1 MTVIDTLTRALVVA
15 SRRGDLT
22 IATLVLVA
30 VVMMIVPLPTPVVDT
45 LITANIAASVLILL
59 VAFYIG
65 EPLELSALPSVILIA
80 TLFRLAITITTA
92 RLILLQADAGE
103 IINAFGSFVVGG
115 NVAVGLVIFV
125 IITVAQFV
133 VITKGAERVA
143 EVAAR
148 FSLDALPG
156 KQMSIDSDLRGGDI
170 DQTEAR
176 RQRRRLGQES
186 HLYGAMDGAMKFV
199 RGDAIAGLVI
209 IVVNLIG
216 GLAIGTMQHGMSLST
231 AAETYPLLTVGDGLV
246 AQIPALLV
254 SVAAGTV
261 VTRVASTD
269 RLDLGTEISRQLLG
283 DPRALFLGAAIMA
296 GLAFIPGFPVPA
308 FLALGA
314 ALAAAGYWS
323 HRQRVTTA
331 AAISPY
337 PSRLAGDGRGGEA
350 QRDLK
355 GETKQ
360 AVPPSVSSGD
370 VAKPA
375 RYRIA
380 ACLGRGLAGRVMP
393 ESFSE
398 QVAQVRHRLT
408 ADLGIEPPPVELR
421 VDQAIEPH
429 HFRLELEGVPVVEG
443 DIPADCLLVESD
455 PVDLEL
461 LAIPFEVGPRID
473 SRRAAMWVDERHQAT
488 LAGAGIEFFAPTGV
502 LTRWL
507 SQMLRRYATQFI
519 GIQETRE
526 LLVRTDKDY
535 PELMKEA
542 QKITTL
548 QKIAEVLR
556 RLLDENVPINNMR
569 LILEAVVEWG
579 PREQDTVL
587 LVEYVR
593 IALRRQ
599 ICFRCADR
607 NRVIV
612 AYMLE
617 RGVEEALRSSVRP
630 TSVGAFLSI
639 SDAAARPIVERIR
652 RTFAAAPDTLPVVLT
667 SMDVRR
673 HVRNLLVRHDLDV
686 SVLSYQELAP
696 EFSVQPLA
704 SVAGSPEKEAIGLA
718 AEPQLEWGR
727 LDVGHPDRGITPGK
741 AAVEAR

>member
-1 MTVIDTLTRALVVA
+1 MTLVDTLTRALVVA
-15 SRRGDLT
+15 SRRGDLA

-30 VVMMIVPLPTPVVDT
+30 IVMMIVPLPTPVVDV

-103 IINAFGSFVVGG
+103 IISAFGSFVVGG
-115 NVAVGLVIFV
+115 NLAVGLVIFI

-170 DQTEAR
+170 DQAEAR

-209 IVVNLIG
+209 IIVNLIG
-216 GLAIGTMQHGMSLST
+216 GLAIGSMQHGLSLSA
-231 AAETYPLLTVGDGLV
+231 AAETYSLLTVGDGLV

-269 RLDLGTEISRQLLG
+269 RLDLGTEISQQLLS
-283 DPRALFLGAAIMA
+283 DPRALLLGAIILV
-296 GLAFIPGFPVPA
+296 GLGFIPGFPTPA

-314 ALAAAGYWS
+314 ALASGGYWS
-323 HRQRVTTA
+323 KRQRARA
-331 AAISPY
+331 AAAAPAPSP
-337 PSRLAGDGRGGEA
+337 LAAGEA
-350 QRDLK
+350 QRSLK
-355 GETKQ
+355 SEATP
-360 AVPPSVSSGD
+360 AVPQSAVASS
-370 VAKPA
+370 VAKPV
-375 RYRIA
+375 RYRIS
-380 ACLGRGLAGRVMP
+380 ACLGRQLVDRVTA

-398 QVAQVRHRLT
+398 QIAQVRHHLA
-408 ADLGIEPPPVELR
+408 ADLGIEPPPVERR
-421 VDQAIEPH
+421 VDQGIEPD
-429 HFRLELEGVPVVEG
+429 HFKLELEGVPVVEG

-461 LAIPFEVGPRID
+461 LAIPFSTGPRIV
-473 SRRAAMWVDERHQAT
+473 SRRPAAWVEHRHQET
-488 LAGAGIEFFAPTGV
+488 LAAAGIEFFGPTEV
-502 LTRWL
+502 LAKWL
-507 SQMLRRYATQFI
+507 AQVLRRYATQFI

-526 LLVRTDKDY
+526 LLARTDKDY
-535 PELMKEA
+535 PELMKEV
-542 QKITTL
+542 QKVTTL
-548 QKIAEVLR
+548 QKIAEILR
-556 RLLDENVPINNMR
+556 RLLEENVSVHNLR

-579 PREQDTVL
+579 PREQDTIL

-599 ICFRCADR
+599 ICYRCADR

-617 RGVEEALRSSVRP
+617 RGVEEVLRTSVRP
-630 TSVGAFLSI
+630 TAVGTFLSI
-639 SDAAARPIVERIR
+639 ADTAARPIVDRIR
-652 RTFAAAPDTLPVVLT
+652 QAFAAAPDTLPVVLT

-673 HVRNLLVRHDLDV
+673 HVRNLLIRNDLDV
-686 SVLSYQELAP
+686 AVLSYQELAP

-704 SVAGSPEKEAIGLA
+704 AVAGGLEKEAIGPA
-718 AEPQLEWGR
+718 AGPQVEWGR
-727 LDVGHPDRGITPGK
+727 VDGGLPERSVIAGK
-741 AAVEAR
+741 TAV

>member
-1 MTVIDTLTRALVVA
+1 MTVIDTLSRALMVA

-22 IATLVLVA
+22 IATLVFVA
-30 VVMMIVPLPTPVVDT
+30 IVMMIVPLPTPVVDT

-65 EPLELSALPSVILIA
+65 EPLELSALPSVILIT

-115 NVAVGLVIFV
+115 NIAVGLVIFV

-170 DQTEAR
+170 DQAEAR

-199 RGDAIAGLVI
+199 RGDAVASLVI

-216 GLAIGTMQHGMSLST
+216 GLAIGSMQHGLSLSA
-231 AAETYPLLTVGDGLV
+231 AAETYSLLTVGDGLV

-261 VTRVASTD
+261 VTRVASTE
-269 RLDLGTEISRQLLG
+269 RLDLGTEISRQLLS
-283 DPRALFLGAAIMA
+283 DPRALFLGAVIML

-314 ALAAAGYWS
+314 ALAGGGYWS
-323 HRQRVTTA
+323 HRQRAAMA
-331 AAISPY
+331 AASPL
-337 PSRLAGDGRGGEA
+337 LAGAGKVGEA
-350 QRDLK
+350 QPSLK
-355 GETKQ
+355 SETKRV
-360 AVPPSVSSGD
+360 VPQSAASGD
-370 VAKPA
+370 VARPA

-380 ACLGRGLAGRVMP
+380 ACLGRELAGRVMP

-398 QVAQVRHRLT
+398 KAAQARHHLT
-408 ADLGIEPPPVELR
+408 VELGIEPPPVELR
-421 VDQAIEPH
+421 VDQGIEPN

-443 DIPADCLLVESD
+443 DIPAHCLFVESD

-461 LAIPFEVGPRID
+461 LAIPFEAAPRID
-473 SRRAAMWVDERHQAT
+473 SRRAAMWVEERHQAP
-488 LAGAGIEFFAPTGV
+488 LAAAGIEFFAPTEV
-502 LTRWL
+502 LARWL

-526 LLVRTDKDY
+526 LLVRTDKEY
-535 PELMKEA
+535 PELMKEV
-542 QKITTL
+542 QKVTTL
-548 QKIAEVLR
+548 QKIAEILR
-556 RLLDENVPINNMR
+556 RLLDENVPINNLR

-630 TSVGAFLSI
+630 TAVGTFLSI
-639 SDAAARPIVERIR
+639 ADAAARPIVDRVR
-652 RTFAAAPDTLPVVLT
+652 HVFAAAPDTLPVVLT

-704 SVAGSPEKEAIGLA
+704 AVVAGPEKEAIGLA
-718 AEPQLEWGR
+718 VEPQLEWGR
-727 LDVGHPDRGITPGK
+727 LDGGHPERGATLGK
-741 AAVEAR
+741 AAVEVR

>member
-1 MTVIDTLTRALVVA
+1 MTVIEMLTRALLIA

-22 IATLVLVA
+22 VATLVMVA

-59 VAFYIG
+59 VAFYIS
-65 EPLELSALPSVILIA
+65 EPLELSALPSVILVA

-92 RLILLQADAGE
+92 RLILLQADAGK
-103 IINAFGSFVVGG
+103 IINTFGSFVVGG
-115 NVAVGLVIFV
+115 NIAVGLIIFV

-170 DQTEAR
+170 DQAEAR

-209 IVVNLIG
+209 ILVNLIG
-216 GLAIGTMQHGMSLST
+216 GLSIGSLQHGLSLS
-231 AAETYPLLTVGDGLV
+231 AAVETYSLLTVGDGLV
-246 AQIPALLV
+246 AQLPALLV

-261 VTRVASTD
+261 VTRVASID
-269 RLDLGTEISRQLLG
+269 RLDLGTEISRQLLN

-314 ALAAAGYWS
+314 ALAAGGYWS
-323 HRQRVTTA
+323 HRQRATMA
-331 AAISPY
+331 PSS
-337 PSRLAGDGRGGEA
+337 PSRLVGEGP
-350 QRDLK
+350 RNLT

-360 AVPPSVSSGD
+360 TVPAASGD
-370 VAKPA
+370 VAKTA

-380 ACLGRGLAGRVMP
+380 ACLGRELSGRVTP
-393 ESFSE
+393 ESFTD

-408 ADLGIEPPPVELR
+408 TDLGVEPPAVELR
-421 VDQAIEPH
+421 VDQAMEPN

-443 DIPADCLLVESD
+443 DIPARCLLVESD

-461 LAIPFEVGPRID
+461 LAIPFEVGPRVD
-473 SRRAAMWVDERHQAT
+473 GRRAAMWVDEQHQA
-488 LAGAGIEFFAPTGV
+488 AVAAAGIEFFAPSGV
-502 LTRWL
+502 LARWL
-507 SQMLRRYATQFI
+507 AQMMRRYATQFI

-535 PELMKEA
+535 PELMKEV
-542 QKITTL
+542 QKITSL
-548 QKIAEVLR
+548 QKIAEILR
-556 RLLDENVPINNMR
+556 RLLDEGVPITNMR
-569 LILEAVVEWG
+569 LILEALLEWG

-617 RGVEEALRSSVRP
+617 RGIEEALRSAVRP
-630 TSVGAFLSI
+630 TAVGAFLSI
-639 SDAAARPIVERIR
+639 SDTAARPIVDRIKQ
-652 RTFAAAPDTLPVVLT
+652 TFAAAPETLPVVLT

-704 SVAGSPEKEAIGLA
+704 SVAGSAEKEAMALA
-718 AEPQLEWGR
+718 VESRPELAR
-727 LDVGHPDRGITPGK
+727 VDVGRAERTAVAGK
-741 AAVEAR
+741 TAVEVR

>member
-1 MTVIDTLTRALVVA
+1 MTVTDALTRALLIA

-22 IATLVLVA
+22 VAILVMVA
-30 VVMMIVPLPTPVVDT
+30 VVMMIVPLPTPVVDV

-59 VAFYIG
+59 VAFYIT
-65 EPLELSALPSVILIA
+65 EPLELSALPSVILVA

-115 NVAVGLVIFV
+115 NIAVGLIIFI

-170 DQTEAR
+170 DQAEAR

-199 RGDAIAGLVI
+199 RGDAIASLVI
-209 IVVNLIG
+209 ILVNLIG
-216 GLAIGTMQHGMSLST
+216 GLSIGSMQHGLSLSA
-231 AAETYPLLTVGDGLV
+231 AAETYSLLTVGDGLV

-261 VTRVASTD
+261 VTRVASTE
-269 RLDLGTEISRQLLG
+269 RLDLGTEISRQLLSN
-283 DPRALFLGAAIMA
+283 PRALFLGAVIMA

-314 ALAAAGYWS
+314 ALAAGGYWS
-323 HRQRVTTA
+323 HRQRAATA
-331 AAISPY
+331 S
-337 PSRLAGDGRGGEA
+337 SRLAGEG
-350 QRDLK
+350 QRNLK
-355 GETKQ
+355 SETKQ
-360 AVPPSVSSGD
+360 TVAAASGD
-370 VAKPA
+370 VAKPT

-380 ACLGRGLAGRVMP
+380 ACLGRELSGRVTP
-393 ESFSE
+393 ESFTD

-408 ADLGIEPPPVELR
+408 ADLGVEPPAVELR
-421 VDQAIEPH
+421 VDQAIELN
-429 HFRLELEGVPVVEG
+429 HFRLELEGVPVVES
-443 DIPADCLLVESD
+443 DIPAGCLLVESD

-461 LAIPFEVGPRID
+461 LAIPFEVGPRVD
-473 SRRAAMWVDERHQAT
+473 GRGAAMWVDERHQAG
-488 LAGAGIEFFAPTGV
+488 LAAAGLECFAPTAV
-502 LTRWL
+502 LAKWL
-507 SQMLRRYATQFI
+507 SQMMRRYATQFI

-535 PELMKEA
+535 PELMKEV

-548 QKIAEVLR
+548 QKIAEILR
-556 RLLDENVPINNMR
+556 RLLDEGVPITNMR
-569 LILEAVVEWG
+569 LILEALLEWG

-617 RGVEEALRSSVRP
+617 RGIEEALRSAVRP
-630 TSVGAFLSI
+630 TAVGAFLSI
-639 SDAAARPIVERIR
+639 SDTAARPIVDRIR
-652 RTFAAAPDTLPVVLT
+652 QTFAAAPETLPVVLT

-673 HVRNLLVRHDLDV
+673 HVRNLLMRHDLDV

-704 SVAGSPEKEAIGLA
+704 SVAGSPEKEAAALA
-718 AEPQLEWGR
+718 VESRPEWGR
-727 LDVGHPDRGITPGK
+727 VEVGRAERGAAAGK
-741 AAVEAR
+741 AAVEVR

>member
-1 MTVIDTLTRALVVA
+1 MTVTDALTRALLIA

-22 IATLVLVA
+22 VAILVMVA
-30 VVMMIVPLPTPVVDT
+30 VVMMIVPLPTPVVDV

-59 VAFYIG
+59 VAFYIS
-65 EPLELSALPSVILIA
+65 EPLELSALPSVILLA

-115 NVAVGLVIFV
+115 NIAVGLIIFV

-170 DQTEAR
+170 DQAEAR

-199 RGDAIAGLVI
+199 RGDAIASLVI
-209 IVVNLIG
+209 ILVNLIG
-216 GLAIGTMQHGMSLST
+216 GLSIGSMQHGLSLSA
-231 AAETYPLLTVGDGLV
+231 AAETYSLLTVGDGLV

-261 VTRVASTD
+261 VTRVASTE
-269 RLDLGTEISRQLLG
+269 RLDLGTEISRQLLSN
-283 DPRALFLGAAIMA
+283 PRALFLGAVIMA

-314 ALAAAGYWS
+314 ALAAGGYWS
-323 HRQRVTTA
+323 HRQRAATA
-331 AAISPY
+331 S
-337 PSRLAGDGRGGEA
+337 SRLAGEG
-350 QRDLK
+350 QRNLTS
-355 GETKQ
+355 ETKQ
-360 AVPPSVSSGD
+360 TVAAASGD
-370 VAKPA
+370 VAKPT

-380 ACLGRGLAGRVMP
+380 ACLGRELSGRVTP
-393 ESFSE
+393 ESFTD

-408 ADLGIEPPPVELR
+408 ADLGVEPPAVELR
-421 VDQAIEPH
+421 VDQAIELN
-429 HFRLELEGVPVVEG
+429 HFRLELEGVPVVES
-443 DIPADCLLVESD
+443 DIPAGCLLVESD

-461 LAIPFEVGPRID
+461 LAIPFEVGPRVD
-473 SRRAAMWVDERHQAT
+473 GRGAAMWVDERHQAA
-488 LAGAGIEFFAPTGV
+488 LAAAGIECFAPTAV
-502 LTRWL
+502 LAKWL
-507 SQMLRRYATQFI
+507 AQMMRRYATQFI

-535 PELMKEA
+535 PELMKEV

-548 QKIAEVLR
+548 QKIAEILR
-556 RLLDENVPINNMR
+556 RLLDEGVPITNMR
-569 LILEAVVEWG
+569 LILEALLEWG

-617 RGVEEALRSSVRP
+617 RGIEEALRSAVRP
-630 TSVGAFLSI
+630 TAVGAFLSI
-639 SDAAARPIVERIR
+639 SDTAARPIVDRIR
-652 RTFAAAPDTLPVVLT
+652 QTFAAAPETLPVVLT

-704 SVAGSPEKEAIGLA
+704 SVAGSPEKEAAALA
-718 AEPQLEWGR
+718 VESRPEWGR
-727 LDVGHPDRGITPGK
+727 VEVGRAERGAAAGK
-741 AAVEAR
+741 AAVEVR

>member
-1 MTVIDTLTRALVVA
+1 MIDMLTRALLIA

-22 IATLVLVA
+22 IATLVMVA

-59 VAFYIG
+59 VAFYIS
-65 EPLELSALPSVILIA
+65 EPLELSALPSVILVA

-92 RLILLQADAGE
+92 RLILLQADAGK
-103 IINAFGSFVVGG
+103 IINTFGSFVVGG
-115 NVAVGLVIFV
+115 NIAVGLIIFV

-170 DQTEAR
+170 DQAEAR

-199 RGDAIAGLVI
+199 RGDAIASLVI
-209 IVVNLIG
+209 ILVNLIG
-216 GLAIGTMQHGMSLST
+216 GLSIGSLQHGLSLS
-231 AAETYPLLTVGDGLV
+231 AAVETYSLLTVGDGLV
-246 AQIPALLV
+246 AQLPALLV

-261 VTRVASTD
+261 VTRVASID
-269 RLDLGTEISRQLLG
+269 RLDLGTEISRQLLN
-283 DPRALFLGAAIMA
+283 DPRALFLGAVIMA

-314 ALAAAGYWS
+314 ALAAGGYWS
-323 HRQRVTTA
+323 HRRRAATA
-331 AAISPY
+331 PSS
-337 PSRLAGDGRGGEA
+337 PSRLAGEG
-350 QRDLK
+350 QRNLTGDI
-355 GETKQ
+355 KQ
-360 AVPPSVSSGD
+360 TVPAATGD
-370 VAKPA
+370 VAKPT

-380 ACLGRGLAGRVMP
+380 ACLGRELSGRVTP
-393 ESFSE
+393 ESFTD
-398 QVAQVRHRLT
+398 QVGQVRQRLT
-408 ADLGIEPPPVELR
+408 ADLGVEPPAVELR
-421 VDQAIEPH
+421 VDQAMEPN

-443 DIPADCLLVESD
+443 DIPANCLLVESD

-461 LAIPFEVGPRID
+461 LAIPFEVGPRIG
-473 SRRAAMWVDERHQAT
+473 RRATMWVDERHQAT
-488 LAGAGIEFFAPTGV
+488 LAAAGIEFFAPTGV
-502 LTRWL
+502 LARWL
-507 SQMLRRYATQFI
+507 SQMLRRYATQFV

-535 PELMKEA
+535 PELMKEI

-548 QKIAEVLR
+548 QKIAEILR
-556 RLLDENVPINNMR
+556 RLLDEGVPINNMR
-569 LILEAVVEWG
+569 LILEAVLEWG

-617 RGVEEALRSSVRP
+617 RGVEEALRSAVRP
-630 TSVGAFLSI
+630 TAVGAFLSI
-639 SDAAARPIVERIR
+639 SDTAARPIVDRIR
-652 RTFAAAPDTLPVVLT
+652 QTFAAAPETLPVVLT

-704 SVAGSPEKEAIGLA
+704 SVAQSPEKEAIALA
-718 AEPQLEWGR
+718 VESRPELAR
-727 LDVGHPDRGITPGK
+727 VDVGRPERGAIPGK
-741 AAVEAR
+741 AAVEVR

>member
-1 MTVIDTLTRALVVA
+1 MTVTDALTRALLIA

-22 IATLVLVA
+22 VAILVMVA
-30 VVMMIVPLPTPVVDT
+30 VVMMIVPLPTPVVDV

-59 VAFYIG
+59 VAFYIS
-65 EPLELSALPSVILIA
+65 EPLELSALPSVILLA

-115 NVAVGLVIFV
+115 NIAVGLIIFV

-170 DQTEAR
+170 DQAEAR

-199 RGDAIAGLVI
+199 RGDAIASLVI
-209 IVVNLIG
+209 ILVNLIG
-216 GLAIGTMQHGMSLST
+216 GLSIGSMQHGLSLSA
-231 AAETYPLLTVGDGLV
+231 AAETYSLLTVGDGLV

-261 VTRVASTD
+261 VTRVASTE
-269 RLDLGTEISRQLLG
+269 RLDLGTEISRQLLSN
-283 DPRALFLGAAIMA
+283 PRALFLGAVIMA

-314 ALAAAGYWS
+314 ALAAGGYWS
-323 HRQRVTTA
+323 HRQRAATA
-331 AAISPY
+331 S
-337 PSRLAGDGRGGEA
+337 SRLAGEG
-350 QRDLK
+350 QRNLTS
-355 GETKQ
+355 ETKQ
-360 AVPPSVSSGD
+360 TVAAASGD
-370 VAKPA
+370 VAKPT

-380 ACLGRGLAGRVMP
+380 ACLGRELSGRVTP
-393 ESFSE
+393 ESFTD

-408 ADLGIEPPPVELR
+408 ADLGVEPPAVELR
-421 VDQAIEPH
+421 VDQAIELN
-429 HFRLELEGVPVVEG
+429 HFRLELEGVPVVES
-443 DIPADCLLVESD
+443 DIPAGCLLVESD

-461 LAIPFEVGPRID
+461 LAIPFEVGPRVD
-473 SRRAAMWVDERHQAT
+473 GRGAAMWVDERHQAA
-488 LAGAGIEFFAPTGV
+488 LAAAGIECFAPTAV
-502 LTRWL
+502 LAKWL
-507 SQMLRRYATQFI
+507 AQMMRRYATQFI

-535 PELMKEA
+535 PELMKEV

-548 QKIAEVLR
+548 QKIAEILR
-556 RLLDENVPINNMR
+556 RLLDEGVPITNMR
-569 LILEAVVEWG
+569 LILEALLEWG

-599 ICFRCADR
+599 ICP
-607 NRVIV
+607 
-612 AYMLE
+612 L
-617 RGVEEALRSSVRP
+617 
-630 TSVGAFLSI
+630 
-639 SDAAARPIVERIR
+639 
-652 RTFAAAPDTLPVVLT
+652 
-667 SMDVRR
+667 
-673 HVRNLLVRHDLDV
+673 
-686 SVLSYQELAP
+686 
-696 EFSVQPLA
+696 LA
-704 SVAGSPEKEAIGLA
+704 SHRP
-718 AEPQLEWGR
+718 
-727 LDVGHPDRGITPGK
+727 
-741 AAVEAR
+741 

>member
-1 MTVIDTLTRALVVA
+1 MTFVDTLTRALVVA
-15 SRRGDLT
+15 SRRGDLA

-30 VVMMIVPLPTPVVDT
+30 IVMMIVPLPTPVVDM

-59 VAFYIG
+59 VAFYIS
-65 EPLELSALPSVILIA
+65 EPLEVSSLPSVILIA
-80 TLFRLAITITTA
+80 TLFRLAITITTS

-103 IINAFGSFVVGG
+103 IISAFGSFVVGG
-115 NVAVGLVIFV
+115 NIAVGLVVFI

-170 DQTEAR
+170 DQAEAR

-199 RGDAIAGLVI
+199 RGDAIASLVI
-209 IVVNLIG
+209 IIVNLIG
-216 GLAIGTMQHGMSLST
+216 GLTIGSMQHGLSL
-231 AAETYPLLTVGDGLV
+231 AAATETYSLLTVGDGLV

-261 VTRVASTD
+261 VTRVASAE
-269 RLDLGTEISRQLLG
+269 RLDLGTQISQQLLG
-283 DPRALFLGAAIMA
+283 DPRALLLGAVIMV
-296 GLAFIPGFPVPA
+296 GLAFIPGFPTPT
-308 FLALGA
+308 FLTLGV
-314 ALAAAGYWS
+314 ALASGGYWS
-323 HRQRVTTA
+323 HRQRVSASA
-331 AAISPY
+331 AALPPSP
-337 PSRLAGDGRGGEA
+337 LAAGEA
-350 QRDLK
+350 QRSLK
-355 GETKQ
+355 SDAKP
-360 AVPPSVSSGD
+360 AVPQSMAASD
-370 VAKPA
+370 VAKSV

-380 ACLGRGLAGRVMP
+380 ACLGRQLAERVAP

-398 QVAQVRHRLT
+398 QVAQVRHHL
-408 ADLGIEPPPVELR
+408 AVDLGIEPPPVELR
-421 VDQAIEPH
+421 VDQGIEVN
-429 HFRLELEGVPVVEG
+429 HFKLELEGVPVVEG
-443 DIPADCLLVESD
+443 DVPADCLLVESD

-461 LAIPFEVGPRID
+461 LAIPFNPGPRIV
-473 SRRAAMWVDERHQAT
+473 SRRPAAWVEQRHQEALAAT
-488 LAGAGIEFFAPTGV
+488 GIEFFGPTEV
-502 LTRWL
+502 LAKWL
-507 SQMLRRYATQFI
+507 AQVLRRYATHFI

-526 LLVRTDKDY
+526 LLARTDKDY
-535 PELMKEA
+535 PELMKEV
-542 QKITTL
+542 QKVTTL
-548 QKIAEVLR
+548 QKIAEILR
-556 RLLDENVPINNMR
+556 RLVEENVPVNNLR

-599 ICFRCADR
+599 ICYRCADR

-617 RGVEEALRSSVRP
+617 RGVEEVLRSSVRP
-630 TSVGAFLSI
+630 TAVGAFLSI
-639 SDAAARPIVERIR
+639 ADTAARPIIDRIR
-652 RTFAAAPDTLPVVLT
+652 QAFATAPDTLPVVLT

-673 HVRNLLVRHDLDV
+673 HVRNLLVRNDLDV
-686 SVLSYQELAP
+686 AVLSYQELAP

-704 SVAGSPEKEAIGLA
+704 PVAGSSEKEAIGPPA
-718 AEPQLEWGR
+718 GPQVEWGR
-727 LDVGHPDRGITPGK
+727 VDGGQPERSVIPSK
-741 AAVEAR
+741 AAVEVR

>member
-1 MTVIDTLTRALVVA
+1 MTVIDGLSRALMVA

-22 IATLVLVA
+22 IAILVLVA
-30 VVMMIVPLPTPVVDT
+30 IIMMIVPLPTPVVDT

-115 NVAVGLVIFV
+115 NIAVGLVIFV

-170 DQTEAR
+170 DQAEAR

-199 RGDAIAGLVI
+199 RGDAVASLVI

-216 GLAIGTMQHGMSLST
+216 GLAIGSMQHGLSLSA
-231 AAETYPLLTVGDGLV
+231 AAETYSLLTVGDGLV

-261 VTRVASTD
+261 VTRVASAD
-269 RLDLGTEISRQLLG
+269 RLDLGTEISRQLLS
-283 DPRALFLGAAIMA
+283 DPRALFLGAVIMV

-308 FLALGA
+308 FLALGV
-314 ALAAAGYWS
+314 ALAGGGYWS
-323 HRQRVTTA
+323 HRQRATMA
-331 AAISPY
+331 AAAPQ
-337 PSRLAGDGRGGEA
+337 LAGAGKVGEA
-350 QRDLK
+350 QRSLK
-355 GETKQ
+355 SETKR
-360 AVPPSVSSGD
+360 AVPQSAPSSD

-380 ACLGRGLAGRVMP
+380 ACLGRELAGRVMP
-393 ESFSE
+393 ESFGE
-398 QVAQVRHRLT
+398 KAAQARHHL
-408 ADLGIEPPPVELR
+408 AVELGIEPPPVELR
-421 VDQAIEPH
+421 VDQGIEPD

-443 DIPADCLLVESD
+443 GIPAHCLLVESD

-461 LAIPFEVGPRID
+461 LGIPFEAAPRID
-473 SRRAAMWVDERHQAT
+473 SRRTAMWVEERHQAT
-488 LAGAGIEFFAPTGV
+488 LAAAGIEFFAPTDM
-502 LTRWL
+502 LARWL
-507 SQMLRRYATQFI
+507 AQMLRRYATQFI

-526 LLVRTDKDY
+526 LLVRTDKEY
-535 PELMKEA
+535 PELMKEV
-542 QKITTL
+542 QKVTTL
-548 QKIAEVLR
+548 QKIAEILR
-556 RLLDENVPINNMR
+556 RLLDENVPINNLR

-617 RGVEEALRSSVRP
+617 RGS
-630 TSVGAFLSI
+630 
-639 SDAAARPIVERIR
+639 R
-652 RTFAAAPDTLPVVLT
+652 RRC
-667 SMDVRR
+667 VRR
-673 HVRNLLVRHDLDV
+673 C
-686 SVLSYQELAP
+686 
-696 EFSVQPLA
+696 
-704 SVAGSPEKEAIGLA
+704 
-718 AEPQLEWGR
+718 GR
-727 LDVGHPDRGITPGK
+727 LQSARFSASRTRRPDPSSS
-741 AAVEAR
+741 E

>member
-1 MTVIDTLTRALVVA
+1 MTVIDTLSRALMVA

-30 VVMMIVPLPTPVVDT
+30 IIMMIVPLPTPVVDT

-115 NVAVGLVIFV
+115 NIAVGLVVFV

-170 DQTEAR
+170 DQAEAR

-199 RGDAIAGLVI
+199 RGDAVAGLVI

-216 GLAIGTMQHGMSLST
+216 GLAIGSMQHGLSLSA
-231 AAETYPLLTVGDGLV
+231 AAETYSLLTVGDGLV

-269 RLDLGTEISRQLLG
+269 RLDLGTEISRQLLS
-283 DPRALFLGAAIMA
+283 DPRALFLGAVIMV

-314 ALAAAGYWS
+314 ALAGGGYWS
-323 HRQRVTTA
+323 HRQRVAMA
-331 AAISPY
+331 AASPA
-337 PSRLAGDGRGGEA
+337 LAGAGSKVREA
-350 QRDLK
+350 QPGLK
-355 GETKQ
+355 SETKH
-360 AVPPSVSSGD
+360 AVQQSAASSD

-380 ACLGRGLAGRVMP
+380 ACVGRELAGRVMP

-398 QVAQVRHRLT
+398 KAAQVRHHLT
-408 ADLGIEPPPVELR
+408 VELGIEPPAVELR
-421 VDQAIEPH
+421 VDQGIEPN

-443 DIPADCLLVESD
+443 DIPAHCMFVESE

-461 LAIPFEVGPRID
+461 LAIPFEAAPRID
-473 SRRAAMWVDERHQAT
+473 SRRTAMWVEERHQAS
-488 LAGAGIEFFAPTGV
+488 LAAAGIEFFAPTEV
-502 LTRWL
+502 LARWL

-526 LLVRTDKDY
+526 LLVRTDKEY
-535 PELMKEA
+535 PELMKEV
-542 QKITTL
+542 QKVTTL
-548 QKIAEVLR
+548 QKIAEILR
-556 RLLDENVPINNMR
+556 RLLDENVPINNLR

-617 RGVEEALRSSVRP
+617 RGIEEALRSSVRP
-630 TSVGAFLSI
+630 TAVGAFLSI
-639 SDAAARPIVERIR
+639 ADTVARPIVDRIKH
-652 RTFAAAPDTLPVVLT
+652 TFAAAPDTLPVVLT

-704 SVAGSPEKEAIGLA
+704 AVAVSPEKEAIGLA
-718 AEPQLEWGR
+718 MEPQLEWGR
-727 LDVGHPDRGITPGK
+727 VDVGHPERGVIPGK
-741 AAVEAR
+741 APVEVR

>member
-1 MTVIDTLTRALVVA
+1 MTVTDALTRALLIA

-22 IATLVLVA
+22 VAILVMVA
-30 VVMMIVPLPTPVVDT
+30 VVMMIVPLPTPVVDV

-59 VAFYIG
+59 VAFYIS
-65 EPLELSALPSVILIA
+65 EPLELSALPSVILVA

-115 NVAVGLVIFV
+115 NIAVGLIIFI

-170 DQTEAR
+170 DQAEAR

-199 RGDAIAGLVI
+199 RGDAIASLVI
-209 IVVNLIG
+209 ILVNLIG
-216 GLAIGTMQHGMSLST
+216 GLSIGSMQHGLSLSA
-231 AAETYPLLTVGDGLV
+231 AAETYSLLTVGDGLV

-261 VTRVASTD
+261 VTRVASTE
-269 RLDLGTEISRQLLG
+269 RLDLGTEISRQLLSN
-283 DPRALFLGAAIMA
+283 PRALFLGAVIMA

-314 ALAAAGYWS
+314 ALAAGGYWS
-323 HRQRVTTA
+323 HRQRAATA
-331 AAISPY
+331 S
-337 PSRLAGDGRGGEA
+337 SRLAGEG
-350 QRDLK
+350 QRNLK
-355 GETKQ
+355 SETKQ
-360 AVPPSVSSGD
+360 TVAAASGD
-370 VAKPA
+370 VAKPT

-380 ACLGRGLAGRVMP
+380 ACLGRELSGRVTP
-393 ESFSE
+393 ESFTD

-408 ADLGIEPPPVELR
+408 ADLGVEPPAVELR
-421 VDQAIEPH
+421 VDQAIELN
-429 HFRLELEGVPVVEG
+429 HFRLELEGVPVVES
-443 DIPADCLLVESD
+443 DIPAGCLLVESD

-461 LAIPFEVGPRID
+461 LAIPFEVGPRVD
-473 SRRAAMWVDERHQAT
+473 GRGAAMWVDERHQAG
-488 LAGAGIEFFAPTGV
+488 LAAAGLECFAPTAV
-502 LTRWL
+502 LAKWL
-507 SQMLRRYATQFI
+507 SQMMRRYATQFI

-535 PELMKEA
+535 PELMKEV

-548 QKIAEVLR
+548 QKIAEILR
-556 RLLDENVPINNMR
+556 RLLDEGVPITNMR
-569 LILEAVVEWG
+569 LILEALLEWG

-617 RGVEEALRSSVRP
+617 RGIEEALRSAVRP
-630 TSVGAFLSI
+630 TAVGAFLSI
-639 SDAAARPIVERIR
+639 SDTAARPIVDRIR
-652 RTFAAAPDTLPVVLT
+652 QTFAAAPETLPVVLT

-673 HVRNLLVRHDLDV
+673 HVRNLLMRHDLDV

-704 SVAGSPEKEAIGLA
+704 SVAGSPEKEAAALA
-718 AEPQLEWGR
+718 VESRPEWGR
-727 LDVGHPDRGITPGK
+727 VEVGRAERGAAAGK
-741 AAVEAR
+741 AAVEVR

>member
-1 MTVIDTLTRALVVA
+1 MTVVDTLTRALLVA

-22 IATLVLVA
+22 IATLVFVA

-115 NVAVGLVIFV
+115 NIAVGLVIFI

-199 RGDAIAGLVI
+199 RGDAIASLVI

-216 GLAIGTMQHGMSLST
+216 GLAIGSMQHGLSLS
-231 AAETYPLLTVGDGLV
+231 AAAQTYSLLTVGDGLV

-269 RLDLGTEISRQLLG
+269 RLDLGTEISRQLLS
-283 DPRALFLGAAIMA
+283 DPRALFLGAVIML

-314 ALAAAGYWS
+314 ALAAGGYWS
-323 HRQRVTTA
+323 HRQRLIMA
-331 AAISPY
+331 AAASPPPS
-337 PSRLAGDGRGGEA
+337 PSRLAGEGRVG
-350 QRDLK
+350 LTS
-355 GETKQ
+355 ETKR
-360 AVPPSVSSGD
+360 AAPPSAASGD
-370 VAKPA
+370 VAKPM

-380 ACLGRGLAGRVMP
+380 ACLGRQLAGRVMP

-408 ADLGIEPPPVELR
+408 GELGVEPPPVELR
-421 VDQAIEPH
+421 VDQAIEPN

-443 DIPADCLLVESD
+443 DIRAGCLLVESD

-461 LAIPFEVGPRID
+461 LAIPFEAGPRID
-473 SRRAAMWVDERHQAT
+473 GRRGAMWVDERHQAT
-488 LAGAGIEFFAPTGV
+488 LAAAGIEFFAPTGV
-502 LTRWL
+502 LARWL

-535 PELMKEA
+535 PELMKEV

-556 RLLDENVPINNMR
+556 RLLDESVPINNMR

-617 RGVEEALRSSVRP
+617 RGVEESLRSAVRP
-630 TSVGAFLSI
+630 TAVGAFLSI
-639 SDAAARPIVERIR
+639 SDTAARPIVDRIKH
-652 RTFAAAPDTLPVVLT
+652 TFAAAPDTLPVVLT

-704 SVAGSPEKEAIGLA
+704 SVAGSPEKEAISLA
-718 AEPQLEWGR
+718 VEPQPEWGR
-727 LDVGHPDRGITPGK
+727 LDVGHPERGVIPGK
-741 AAVEAR
+741 AAVEVR

>member
-1 MTVIDTLTRALVVA
+1 MILIETLTRALVVA

-30 VVMMIVPLPTPVVDT
+30 IVMMIVPLPTPLVDV

-59 VAFYIG
+59 VAFYIA
-65 EPLELSALPSVILIA
+65 EPLELSSLPSLILIA
-80 TLFRLAITITTA
+80 TLFRLAITITTS

-115 NVAVGLVIFV
+115 NIAVGLIIFI

-170 DQTEAR
+170 DQAEAR

-199 RGDAIAGLVI
+199 RGDAVASLVI

-216 GLAIGTMQHGMSLST
+216 GLAIGSMQHGLSLSA
-231 AAETYPLLTVGDGLV
+231 AAETYSLLTVGDGLV

-261 VTRVASTD
+261 VTRVASVD
-269 RLDLGTEISRQLLG
+269 RIDLGTEISGQLLN
-283 DPRALFLGAAIMA
+283 DPRALFLGAVIMA
-296 GLAFIPGFPVPA
+296 GLAFIPGFPSPA
-308 FLALGA
+308 FLALGVA
-314 ALAAAGYWS
+314 FAAGGYVS
-323 HRQRVTTA
+323 HRQRARATVAAAAEAEQRLKNEPKPAVTETTA
-331 AAISPY
+331 
-337 PSRLAGDGRGGEA
+337 
-350 QRDLK
+350 
-355 GETKQ
+355 
-360 AVPPSVSSGD
+360 SGD
-370 VAKPA
+370 AAKPV

-380 ACLGRGLAGRVMP
+380 VCIGRELANRVLS

-398 QVAQVRHRLT
+398 SVAQVRHHLA
-408 ADLGIEPPPVELR
+408 ADLGFETPPVELR
-421 VDQAIEPH
+421 VDQSLEANT
-429 HFRLELEGVPVVEG
+429 FRFELEGVPVVEG
-443 DIPADCLLVESD
+443 SIPPGRMLVESD
-455 PVDLEL
+455 AVDLEL
-461 LAIPFEVGPRID
+461 LAIPFDAGPRTAN
-473 SRRAAMWVDERHQAT
+473 RWPTMWVDERHQAT
-488 LAGAGIEFFAPTGV
+488 LAAAGIEC
-502 LTRWL
+502 LTRTEVLAKWL
-507 SQMLRRYATQFI
+507 AQMLRRYVTQFI

-526 LLVRTDKDY
+526 LLVGADKEH
-535 PELMKEA
+535 PELMKEV

-548 QKIAEVLR
+548 QKIAEILR
-556 RLLDENVPINNMR
+556 RLLEENVPINNLR
-569 LILEAVVEWG
+569 VILEAVVEWG
-579 PREQDTVL
+579 PREQDTIL

-607 NRVIV
+607 NRIIV

-617 RGVEEALRSSVRP
+617 RGVEEMLRSSVRP
-630 TSVGAFLSI
+630 TAVGAFLSI
-639 SDAAARPIVERIR
+639 GDMATRPIVDRIKHA
-652 RTFAAAPDTLPVVLT
+652 FAAAPDTLPVVLA

-673 HVRNLLVRHDLDV
+673 HVRNLLVRNDLDV

-696 EFSVQPLA
+696 EFSVQ
-704 SVAGSPEKEAIGLA
+704 
-718 AEPQLEWGR
+718 
-727 LDVGHPDRGITPGK
+727 
-741 AAVEAR
+741 